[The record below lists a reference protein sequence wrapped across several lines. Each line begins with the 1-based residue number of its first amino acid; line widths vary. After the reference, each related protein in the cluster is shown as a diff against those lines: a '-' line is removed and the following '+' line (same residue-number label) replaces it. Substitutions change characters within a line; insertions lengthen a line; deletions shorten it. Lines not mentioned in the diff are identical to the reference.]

1 VLDVPAL
8 PDPAA
13 TAAATYLASALHA
26 LAREEHA
33 GRRPRRLLEPNLA
46 TWQRFRGRLG
56 PRDLAELLLEDAAVT
71 QPEPFAVAAVLGHDR
86 PLQAVPDALVDG
98 WLREL
103 PALAADASLADDI
116 EAQALRLGLTARP
129 AFSALHTLQPH
140 HRVLELPGTGG
151 RLAAYVAE
159 TQPGIFLKDVF
170 TIACATWQE
179 RMLAGLVAVGLGVVG
194 DVRIAM
200 DPDLALA
207 RRAEGGFTHVFG
219 LRPEKGGLFAAD
231 QLQGWFHE
239 ATLVLV

>member
-1 VLDVPAL
+1 
-8 PDPAA
+8 
-13 TAAATYLASALHA
+13 
-26 LAREEHA
+26 
-33 GRRPRRLLEPNLA
+33 
-46 TWQRFRGRLG
+46 
-56 PRDLAELLLEDAAVT
+56 
-71 QPEPFAVAAVLGHDR
+71 
-86 PLQAVPDALVDG
+86 
-98 WLREL
+98 
-103 PALAADASLADDI
+103 
-116 EAQALRLGLTARP
+116 
-129 AFSALHTLQPH
+129 
-140 HRVLELPGTGG
+140 VLELPGTGG